1 MLKKYYLQILIV
13 LLLIA
18 IAWVLLLIEKDNKPI
33 QANINQ
39 LQGDLNISK
48 LPTADNINEN
58 FFPIRNWDI
67 DEPEISAKSAIV
79 LNFKNDKKNS
89 ILYQKN
95 TGKILPVASLTKLM
109 TAIVVIENYDSE
121 QIIKVS
127 ENSVLIDGNSGGLI
141 AEEELKIKDLLY
153 IMLVES
159 SNDAAMSLAQDNP
172 KMSYENFITLMNDKA
187 KELGLFNTTFK
198 EPVGLDSYNQSTVS
212 EIAVIAEY
220 AFNSPLLAEI
230 LKTSEATV
238 YSINKNIIH
247 KITNT
252 NKLLGKIPQLIGGKT
267 GYTEEAGGC
276 LMTISN
282 IIDNNYLIT
291 VILGSTQ
298 RENDTEKLIDWTQ
311 TAWIWK

>member
-1 MLKKYYLQILIV
+1 MLKKYYLQILII

-18 IAWVLLLIEKDNKPI
+18 IAWVLLLIEKNNQPM
-33 QANINQ
+33 QANLNQ
-39 LQGDLNISK
+39 TQGDKIISQLPIANNI
-48 LPTADNINEN
+48 EN
-58 FFPIRNWDI
+58 SFLPIRNWAI
-67 DEPEISAKSAIV
+67 NEPEISAKSAIV

-298 RENDTEKLIDWTQ
+298 RENDTEKLIDLTQ